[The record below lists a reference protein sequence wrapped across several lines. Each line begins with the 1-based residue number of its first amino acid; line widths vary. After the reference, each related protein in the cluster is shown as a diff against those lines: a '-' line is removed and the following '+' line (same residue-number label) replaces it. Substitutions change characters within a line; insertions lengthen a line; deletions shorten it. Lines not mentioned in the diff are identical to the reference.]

1 MLSIPHM
8 IVVFIVVLVV
18 FGPQKLPELARSLG
32 KLMAEFRKAST
43 DFKSAFE
50 EEMRDLERQ
59 ALVAERKKAAEAAAT
74 SVAVEPSQ
82 PAALGA
88 PTGTET
94 PSTEARAD
102 SRASEP
108 PVMTPSIRPEP
119 VPDSTPNTQI
129 TAPDD
134 EPGGAMTFFEHLS
147 ELRKRIIYSLYAIGV
162 GTFVGVYLSKYFIYW
177 INKPMLKAL
186 ADAHLDPKL
195 IYTHPAGYLNLIITI
210 GVYLGIVLAS
220 PIVLYQIWLF
230 VAPALYKHERG
241 AITGFMFSTVFLF
254 LAGITFGY
262 FITLPYVLHFL
273 VSPGSLFM
281 LQRDVVPMI
290 SVNEYFDLILLI
302 LLGMGL
308 MFELPV
314 LIFFLSLFGIVTPK
328 FLWRNFRYAIL
339 IIAIVAA
346 IVTPT
351 PDAMTMLIFMAPM
364 VGLYF
369 VGIAVSAIVTRRR
382 ERRLATPAEAR

>member
-1 MLSIPHM
+1 M
-8 IVVFIVVLVV
+8 
-18 FGPQKLPELARSLG
+18 
-32 KLMAEFRKAST
+32 
-43 DFKSAFE
+43 
-50 EEMRDLERQ
+50 
-59 ALVAERKKAAEAAAT
+59 
-74 SVAVEPSQ
+74 
-82 PAALGA
+82 
-88 PTGTET
+88 
-94 PSTEARAD
+94 
-102 SRASEP
+102 
-108 PVMTPSIRPEP
+108 MTPSVPP
-119 VPDSTPNTQI
+119 DLVPDSTHNPQNSTP
-129 TAPDD
+129 AE

-147 ELRKRIIYSLYAIGV
+147 ELRKRIIYSLYAIGI
-162 GTFVGVYLSKYFIYW
+162 GTFIGVYLSKYLIYW

-195 IYTHPAGYLNLIITI
+195 IYTHPAGYLNLVITM

-254 LAGITFGY
+254 LAGIAFGY

-273 VSPGSLFM
+273 VSPGPLFM
-281 LQRDVVPMI
+281 LHRDVTPMI

-302 LLGMGL
+302 LLGIGL

-328 FLWRNFRYAIL
+328 FLWKNSKYAIL
-339 IIAIVAA
+339 VISVIAA

-351 PDAMTMLIFMAPM
+351 PDALTMLVFMAPM
-364 VGLYF
+364 IGLYF
-369 VGIAVSAIVTRRR
+369 LGIVVSAVVTRRR
-382 ERRLATPAEAR
+382 DRRLSAPAEAR